1 MHIQSLQLTFFR
13 NYEALQI
20 DFAKG
25 VNCITGKNGAGKT
38 NILDALHFLSMT
50 RGFRSSQD
58 KQAVKEAESF
68 FLIAGKWGKS
78 EEIHHL
84 QCNFMAGK
92 GKKILL
98 NGNPLE
104 KFSEHIGNLPLVAVL
119 PSDTELING
128 GGTVR
133 REFVDSLISQ
143 YNRNYLQHLILYKK
157 CLEQRNALLKS
168 FGENRYFDKDQ
179 LALWNMQI
187 IPAGRY
193 IWAERQ
199 VFLKAFLPIFEKYFH
214 QIVSAAEIPTISYE
228 SKIKENTAQEWHS
241 LLEENE
247 MRDRVNQNSSIGTHK
262 DDWSFL
268 IHDISAKHY
277 GSQGQQKTF
286 TIALKL
292 AQYDLLAAQK
302 GYPPLLL
309 LDDIFD
315 KLDNHRLES
324 IAQILDKHI
333 EGQVFITDT
342 SHERLATVF
351 ANSKREIKFFSVEKG
366 QVK

>member
-1 MHIQSLQLTFFR
+1 MHIQSLNLTFFR

-20 DFAKG
+20 DFSQG

-38 NILDALHFLSMT
+38 NMLDALHFLSMT

-58 KQAVKEAESF
+58 KQAVKEKEAF
-68 FLIAGKWGKS
+68 FLIEGKWQKAQDT
-78 EEIHHL
+78 HLL

-98 NGNPLE
+98 NGSPLE
-104 KFSEHIGNLPLVAVL
+104 RFSEHIGNLPLVAVL

-143 YNRNYLQHLILYKK
+143 YNRAYLQQLILYKK

-168 FGENRYFDKDQ
+168 FAENRYFDKEQ
-179 LALWNMQI
+179 LALWNMQL

-199 VFLKAFLPIFEKYFH
+199 AFLGAFLPIFESYFH
-214 QIVSAAEIPTISYE
+214 KIVSASENPSISHE
-228 SKIKENTAQEWHS
+228 SKIKENSVEEWKS
-241 LLEENE
+241 LFRENE
-247 MRDRVNQNSSIGTHK
+247 MRDAINQNTSIGTHK
-262 DDWSFL
+262 DDWTFL

-292 AQYDLLAAQK
+292 AQYDLLAQQK
-302 GYPPLLL
+302 GFAPLLL

-315 KLDNHRLES
+315 KLDTFRLES

-342 SHERLATVF
+342 SQERLAAVF
-351 ANSKREIKFFSVEKG
+351 ADSHREVKFFEVDDISRR
-366 QVK
+366 